1 LPLLVLPNFHPA
13 AISLPQGLG
22 KLGLMKWQFNSM
34 PTHAT
39 GYSGRRTINRP
50 GSGTPNWIQWPWD
63 LRDWVAAEPLA
74 GWVQAEID
82 CLHLEHP
89 QLKANLRTHP
99 DYRPEALLALLSYS
113 YLIGVYAAEDIIEQ
127 CYTDGTLRQLCGGDP
142 PPATVLRA
150 FRRANRGLIR
160 WCLEQVLKRILL
172 QRFGLHQGQLP
183 AEWRRCVEAAA
194 ASRLELARYLDRF
207 EYVF

>member
-1 LPLLVLPNFHPA
+1 
-13 AISLPQGLG
+13 
-22 KLGLMKWQFNSM
+22 MKWQFNSM

-63 LRDWVAAEPLA
+63 LRDWVAPELLA
-74 GWVQAEID
+74 TWVLAEID
-82 CLHLEHP
+82 RLAWAHP
-89 QLKANLRTHP
+89 ELKASLRTHP
-99 DYRPEALLALLSYS
+99 DYRPEALLAMLTYA
-113 YLIGVYAAEDIIEQ
+113 YLTAVYAAEDIIEQ
-127 CYTDGTLRQLCGGDP
+127 CYTDGTLRQICGGDP